1 MTPMAKARGLQL
13 ARNDK
18 AAASGCMT
26 AARQSRNPAACA
38 SSEAWARNRG
48 LGARLL
54 TLDILP
60 RRRFPPGTRRMFSSQ
75 GAVLLNRL
83 LRRSGVPE
91 HIGSVPQQ
99 KGDGASPMPEGRGL
113 RAGER

>member
-1 MTPMAKARGLQL
+1 MNPMAKARGLQL

-26 AARQSRNPAACA
+26 AARQGRNPAACA
-38 SSEAWARNRG
+38 SSEAWRCNRG

-60 RRRFPPGTRRMFSSQ
+60 WQRFLPGT
-75 GAVLLNRL
+75 A
-83 LRRSGVPE
+83 
-91 HIGSVPQQ
+91 SVQLV
-99 KGDGASPMPEGRGL
+99 MCY
-113 RAGER
+113 